1 MIFNIFKKKAMN
13 IVAPLNGTIIP
24 IEEVPDPVFSQKMI
38 GDGIAIEPKGGHLY
52 APFSGEIIMV
62 SPTKHAIALRSDCGV
77 EVLIHIGLETVALNG
92 EGFHPVV
99 KAGEQVKMGQLLI
112 EVDWV
117 LLNERVESVITPIIV
132 TKYDK
137 EIEHGN
143 RGICIQGETV
153 ILKCN

>member
-1 MIFNIFKKKAMN
+1 MVFNIFKKKAMN

-24 IEEVPDPVFSQKMI
+24 IEEVPDPVFSQKMM
-38 GDGIAIEPKGGHLY
+38 GDGIAIEPKDGHLY

-77 EVLIHIGLETVALNG
+77 EVLIHIGLETVTLNG
-92 EGFHPVV
+92 EGFQSFV
-99 KAGEQVKMGQLLI
+99 KAGEQVKTGQLLI
-112 EVDWV
+112 EVDWA

-132 TKYDK
+132 TKCDK

-143 RGICIQGETV
+143 RGICVQGETV